1 MGLSLLVGKYRLA
14 NPETENFF
22 VVILVYENLNLTL
35 DGYVGVE
42 LQKQAKCVGI
52 LFC

>member
-1 MGLSLLVGKYRLA
+1 MGLNLQVGKYRLT
-14 NPETENFF
+14 NPETENF
-22 VVILVYENLNLTL
+22 VVILLYGYLNLTVA
-35 DGYVGVE
+35 GYVGVE